1 MKYPYIV
8 NKNGIYYPAGTEVPE
23 GNTQDTEVPE
33 GNAQEKIVIDGEVI
47 GHVEDDVIVVESEEI
62 IKETLK
68 EIGKERDF
76 TKTEIN
82 RMTTAELKKLATEIG
97 IEGADQITGS
107 DLKKTLIE
115 KFGL

>member
-23 GNTQDTEVPE
+23 DS
-33 GNAQEKIVIDGEVI
+33 AQEEFVIDGEVI
-47 GHVEDDVIVVESEEI
+47 GHVEDDVIVVENEEI
-62 IKETLK
+62 IKETLGDIKK
-68 EIGKERDF
+68 EHNL

-82 RMTTAELKKLATEIG
+82 RMTTAELKAFAAESG
-97 IEGADQITGS
+97 IEGADEITGS
-107 DLKKTLIE
+107 DLKKVLIG

>member
-23 GNTQDTEVPE
+23 DSV
-33 GNAQEKIVIDGEVI
+33 QEKIIINGEVI
-47 GHVEDDVIVVESEEI
+47 GHVEDDVIVVENEEI
-62 IKETLK
+62 IKETLEEIRK
-68 EIGKERDF
+68 EHNF

-82 RMTTAELKKLATEIG
+82 RMTTAELKNLAAEIG
-97 IEGADQITGS
+97 IEGADEITGS
-107 DLKKTLIE
+107 DLKKVLIE